1 MPTLD
6 QARDHILRQYG
17 DDIGKRREELITPA
31 LVLDIDAAQR
41 NIDHMANELK
51 QMGKATIRPHYKTHK
66 SPDLAR
72 RQLQAGAGGLSMA
85 TVWEA
90 AVLAA
95 AGMDDL
101 FVVNTVS
108 HPAKLRT
115 LAELARN
122 HRILVAVDETANAAA
137 HSAAAVA
144 AGSTLGIMVEVD
156 TGMDRCG
163 VDTAR
168 DCVALARRV
177 TDLPGLRFEGIT
189 GYEGH
194 CSLTPDSDLR
204 HERQRE
210 AMTFFTG
217 VADLLES
224 NGVPCK
230 IRSAGGIAT
239 WKWTAAFPGLT
250 EIQAGT
256 YVVMDNF
263 HGQMVPGFEHSLT
276 IQATVISR
284 QSGKVIVDAGNKSV
298 ADPADVTIVG
308 HDLEVVRFDEEHGI
322 FAAPGGSSLRVGD
335 SVALV
340 PGYSPST
347 VNWYDAYHVVRDD
360 VVVDIWPII
369 PRGPGHHGLADGRR
383 ARPRRAPR
391 LGPCQDPIR
400 RSILRVERMVSP

>member
-1 MPTLD
+1 MPDSAPVLQEAYD
-6 QARDHILRQYG
+6 QVRRQYG
-17 DDIGKRREELITPA
+17 DAIGQHRTELITPA
-31 LVLDIDAAQR
+31 LVLDSDAAQR
-41 NIDHMANELK
+41 NIDHMASELRGL
-51 QMGKATIRPHYKTHK
+51 GKATIRPHYKTHK

-72 RQLQAGAGGLSMA
+72 RQLEAGAGGLSMA

-101 FVVNTVS
+101 FVVNTVA
-108 HPAKLRT
+108 HPAKLRM
-115 LAELARN
+115 LAELARD
-122 HRILVAVDETANAAA
+122 HRILVAVDEARNAAA

-163 VDTAR
+163 VDTAQE
-168 DCVALARRV
+168 CLVLARQV
-177 TDLPGLRFEGIT
+177 MELPGLRFEGIT

-194 CSLTPDSDLR
+194 CSLTPESELR
-204 HERQRE
+204 RERQRE

-217 VADLLES
+217 VADLLET
-224 NGVPCK
+224 NGLPCK

-239 WKWTAAFPGLT
+239 WRWTAGYPGLT

-263 HGQMVPGFEHSLT
+263 HGKMVPGFEHSLT

-308 HDLEVVRFDEEHGI
+308 HDLEVFRFDEEHGI
-322 FAAPGGSSLRVGD
+322 FSAPRGSSLRVGD
-335 SVALV
+335 AVALV

-347 VNWYDAYHVVRDD
+347 VNWYDAYHVVHDD
-360 VVVDIWPII
+360 VVVDVWPII
-369 PRGPGHHGLADGRR
+369 PRGPGHHGLADLTEPTR
-383 ARPRRAPR
+383 
-391 LGPCQDPIR
+391 
-400 RSILRVERMVSP
+400 

>member
-1 MPTLD
+1 MPD
-6 QARDHILRQYG
+6 SARILPEAYERARHEYAEA
-17 DDIGKRREELITPA
+17 IGRRRDELITPA
-31 LVLDIDAAQR
+31 LVLDVDAAQR
-41 NIDHMANELK
+41 NIDRMASELK
-51 QMGKATIRPHYKTHK
+51 QLGRATIRPHYKTHK

-101 FVVNTVS
+101 FVVNTVA
-108 HPAKLRT
+108 HPGKLRV
-115 LAELARN
+115 LAELARD
-122 HRILVAVDETANAAA
+122 HRVLVAVDEAANAAA

-144 AGSTLGIMVEVD
+144 AGATLGIMIEVD

-168 DCVALARRV
+168 ECLALARQV
-177 TDLPGLRFEGIT
+177 TELPGLRFEGIT

-217 VADLLES
+217 VAELLEAD
-224 NGVPCK
+224 GIPCQ

-239 WKWTAAFPGLT
+239 WKWTAAYPGLS

-263 HGQMVPGFEHSLT
+263 HGRMVPGFEHSLT

-308 HDLEVVRFDEEHGI
+308 HDLEVARFDEEHGI
-322 FAAPGGSSLRVGD
+322 FSAPQGSPLRVGD
-335 SVALV
+335 SVELV

-347 VNWYDAYHVVRDD
+347 VNWYDAYHVIRDE

-369 PRGPGHHGLADGRR
+369 PRGPGHHGLAGL
-383 ARPRRAPR
+383 AR
-391 LGPCQDPIR
+391 
-400 RSILRVERMVSP
+400 

>member
-1 MPTLD
+1 MPD
-6 QARDHILRQYG
+6 AAQILREAY
-17 DDIGKRREELITPA
+17 DNVRHEYTAAIGQRRDELITPA
-31 LVLDIDAAQR
+31 LVLDVDAAQR
-41 NIDHMANELK
+41 NIDHMASELK
-51 QMGKATIRPHYKTHK
+51 QMGGATIRPHYKTHK

-90 AVLAA
+90 AILAA

-101 FVVNTVS
+101 FVVNMVA
-108 HPAKLRT
+108 HPGKVRV
-115 LAELARN
+115 LAELARD
-122 HRILVAVDETANAAA
+122 HRVLVAVDEAANAAA
-137 HSAAAVA
+137 LSAAAVT

-163 VDTAR
+163 VDDAADCLAVAR
-168 DCVALARRV
+168 QVM
-177 TDLPGLRFEGIT
+177 DLPGLRFEGIT

-194 CSLTPDSDLR
+194 CSLTPDNELR

-210 AMTFFTG
+210 AMKFFTG
-217 VADLLES
+217 VAELLEAD
-224 NGVPCK
+224 GIGCP

-239 WKWTAAFPGLT
+239 WSWTAAYPGMT

-263 HGQMVPGFEHSLT
+263 HGRMVPGFEHSLT

-298 ADPADVTIVG
+298 ADPADVTMVG
-308 HDLEVVRFDEEHGI
+308 HDHKVFRFDEEHGI
-322 FAAPGGSSLRVGD
+322 FDATGGSPLRVGD
-335 SVALV
+335 PVALV

-347 VNWYDAYHVVRDD
+347 VNWYDAYHVVQDD
-360 VVVDIWPII
+360 IVVDIWPII
-369 PRGPGHHGLADGRR
+369 PRGPGHHGISD
-383 ARPRRAPR
+383 
-391 LGPCQDPIR
+391 LG
-400 RSILRVERMVSP
+400 

>member
-1 MPTLD
+1 MPD
-6 QARDHILRQYG
+6 PARILQESYDRARQEYG
-17 DDIGKRREELITPA
+17 AAIGQPRAELVTPA

-41 NIDHMANELK
+41 NIDHMASELK
-51 QMGKATIRPHYKTHK
+51 NIGRATIRPHYKTHK

-72 RQLQAGAGGLSMA
+72 RQLAAGARGLSMA

-90 AVLAA
+90 AILAA

-101 FVVNTVS
+101 FVVNTVA
-108 HPAKLRT
+108 HPAKLR
-115 LAELARN
+115 AMAGLARD
-122 HRILVAVDETANAAA
+122 HRILVAVDEVPNAEAL
-137 HSAAAVA
+137 SAAATA

-163 VDTAR
+163 VDSAA
-168 DCVALARRV
+168 DALALARRV
-177 TDLPGLRFEGIT
+177 ADLPGLRFEGIT

-194 CSLTPDSDLR
+194 CSLTRDNDLR

-210 AMTFFTG
+210 AMAFFTG
-217 VADLLES
+217 VAALLEAD
-224 NGVPCK
+224 GIGCP

-239 WKWTAAFPGLT
+239 WNWTAAFPGMT

-263 HGQMVPGFEHSLT
+263 HGVMVPGFEHSLT

-284 QSGKVIVDAGNKSV
+284 QSGHVIVDAGSKSV

-308 HDLEVVRFDEEHGI
+308 HDLPVFRFDEEHGI
-322 FAAPGGSSLRVGD
+322 FDATGGSALRVGD
-335 SVALV
+335 AVALV

-347 VNWYDAYHVVRDD
+347 VNWYDVYHVVQED

-369 PRGPGHHGLADGRR
+369 PRGPGHHGISDMG
-383 ARPRRAPR
+383 
-391 LGPCQDPIR
+391 
-400 RSILRVERMVSP
+400 

>member
-1 MPTLD
+1 MPD
-6 QARDHILRQYG
+6 PARILQDAYERSRHEYG
-17 DDIGKRREELITPA
+17 GAIGQRRGELITPA

-41 NIDHMANELK
+41 NIDRMAGELR

-90 AVLAA
+90 VVLAA

-101 FVVNTVS
+101 FVVNTVA
-108 HPAKLRT
+108 HPAKLRV
-115 LAELARN
+115 LAELARD
-122 HRILVAVDETANAAA
+122 HRILVAVDEADNAAA
-137 HSAAAVA
+137 HSAAALA
-144 AGSTLGIMVEVD
+144 AGSTLGIMIEVD

-163 VDTAR
+163 VDTAQE
-168 DCVALARRV
+168 CLALARQV
-177 TDLPGLRFEGIT
+177 MELPGLRFEGIT

-194 CSLTPDSDLR
+194 CTLTPDSDLR

-210 AMTFFTG
+210 AMAFFTG
-217 VADLLES
+217 AADLLEA
-224 NGVPCK
+224 NGIPCK
-230 IRSAGGIAT
+230 IRSAGGIST
-239 WKWTAAFPGLT
+239 WRWTAGYPGLT

-263 HGQMVPGFEHSLT
+263 HGRMVPHFEHSLT

-298 ADPADVTIVG
+298 AAPDEVTIVG
-308 HDLEVVRFDEEHGI
+308 HDHKVFRFDEEHGI
-322 FAAPGGSSLRVGD
+322 FFAPEGSSLKVGD
-335 SVALV
+335 RVALV

-347 VNWYDAYHVVRDD
+347 VNWYDAYHVVQGD
-360 VVVDIWPII
+360 VVVDIWPVI
-369 PRGPGHHGLADGRR
+369 PRGPGHHGLAGLAVP
-383 ARPRRAPR
+383 AR
-391 LGPCQDPIR
+391 
-400 RSILRVERMVSP
+400 

>member
-1 MPTLD
+1 MPDPAQILHD
-6 QARDHILRQYG
+6 AYEQARNEYG
-17 DDIGKRREELITPA
+17 GAIGQRRDELITPA

-41 NIDHMANELK
+41 NIDRMADELK
-51 QMGKATIRPHYKTHK
+51 SMGKAAIRPHYKTHK

-101 FVVNTVS
+101 FVVNTVA
-108 HPAKLRT
+108 HPAKLRL
-115 LAELARN
+115 LAELARD
-122 HRILVAVDETANAAA
+122 HRILVAVDEAPNAAA
-137 HSAAAVA
+137 LSASAVR
-144 AGSTLGIMVEVD
+144 AGSTLGVMVEVD

-168 DCVALARRV
+168 ECLALARWV
-177 TDLPGLRFEGIT
+177 TELPGLRFEGIT

-194 CSLTPDSDLR
+194 CSLTFDNELR

-210 AMTFFTG
+210 AMAFFTG
-217 VADLLES
+217 VADLLEA
-224 NGVPCK
+224 NGIPCQ

-239 WKWTAAFPGLT
+239 WNWTAAYPGLT

-276 IQATVISR
+276 IAATVISR
-284 QSGKVIVDAGNKSV
+284 QSDKVIVDAGNKSV
-298 ADPADVTIVG
+298 ADPADVTIAG
-308 HDLEVVRFDEEHGI
+308 HDLKVLRFDEEHGI
-322 FAAPGGSSLRVGD
+322 FSAPEGSSLRVGD
-335 SVALV
+335 AVALV

-347 VNWYDAYHVVRDD
+347 VNWYDVYHIVRDE

-369 PRGPGHHGLADGRR
+369 PRGPGHHGLA
-383 ARPRRAPR
+383 P
-391 LGPCQDPIR
+391 
-400 RSILRVERMVSP
+400 

>member
-1 MPTLD
+1 MPEE
-6 QARDHILRQYG
+6 ARILPEAYERARQEYG
-17 DDIGKRREELITPA
+17 EAIGQRREELVTPA

-41 NIDHMANELK
+41 NIDHMAGELR
-51 QMGKATIRPHYKTHK
+51 QLGKATIRPHYKTHK

-72 RQLQAGAGGLSMA
+72 RQLKAGAGGLSMA

-90 AVLAA
+90 CVLAA

-101 FVVNTVS
+101 FVVNTVA

-115 LAELARN
+115 LAELARD
-122 HRILVAVDETANAAA
+122 HRILVAVDEAANAAA
-137 HSAAAVA
+137 QSAAAVA

-156 TGMDRCG
+156 TGMNRCG
-163 VDTAR
+163 VDNAR
-168 DCVALARRV
+168 ECLALARRV
-177 TDLPGLRFEGIT
+177 SDLPGLRFEGIT

-194 CSLTPDSDLR
+194 CSMTPDSDLR

-217 VADLLES
+217 VADLLEA
-224 NGVPCK
+224 NGIPCK

-239 WKWTAAFPGLT
+239 WKWTAAYPGLT

-263 HGQMVPGFEHSLT
+263 HGRMVPGFEHSLT

-298 ADPADVTIVG
+298 ADPADVTIAG
-308 HDLEVVRFDEEHGI
+308 HDLAVFRFDEEHGI
-322 FAAPGGSSLRVGD
+322 FAAPQGSSLRVGD
-335 SVALV
+335 TVALV
-340 PGYSPST
+340 PGYSPGT
-347 VNWYDAYHVVRDD
+347 VNWYDAYHVVRDE
-360 VVVDIWPII
+360 VVADIWPII
-369 PRGPGHHGLADGRR
+369 PRGPGHHGLPG
-383 ARPRRAPR
+383 
-391 LGPCQDPIR
+391 L
-400 RSILRVERMVSP
+400 V

>member
-1 MPTLD
+1 MPD
-6 QARDHILRQYG
+6 SAPILKDAYEAVRQQYG
-17 DDIGKRREELITPA
+17 QAIGLRREELITPA

-41 NIDHMANELK
+41 NIDHMAGELK
-51 QMGKATIRPHYKTHK
+51 RMGAATIRPHYKTHK

-72 RQLQAGAGGLSMA
+72 RQVQAGAGGLSMA

-101 FVVNTVS
+101 FVVNTVA
-108 HPAKLRT
+108 HPAKLRL
-115 LAELARN
+115 LAELARD
-122 HRILVAVDETANAAA
+122 HRILVAVDEADNAAA

-144 AGSTLGIMVEVD
+144 AGSELGILVEVD

-163 VDTAR
+163 ADTPGEAL
-168 DCVALARRV
+168 ALARHV

-194 CSLTPDSDLR
+194 CTMTPDHDLR
-204 HERQRE
+204 HDRQRE

-217 VADLLES
+217 VAGLLEDS
-224 NGVPCK
+224 GIPCP

-239 WKWTAAFPGLT
+239 WQWTAAYPGMT

-263 HGQMVPGFEHSLT
+263 HGTMVPGFEHSLT

-308 HDLEVVRFDEEHGI
+308 HDHDVFRFDEEHGI
-322 FAAPGGSSLRVGD
+322 FLAPQGSSLRVGD

-347 VNWYDAYHVVRDD
+347 VNWYDAYHVIRDG
-360 VVVDIWPII
+360 VVADIWPIL
-369 PRGPGHHGLADGRR
+369 PRGPGHHGLAPAG
-383 ARPRRAPR
+383 A
-391 LGPCQDPIR
+391 
-400 RSILRVERMVSP
+400 

>member
-1 MPTLD
+1 MPESAPVLREAYD
-6 QARDHILRQYG
+6 RVRRQYG
-17 DDIGKRREELITPA
+17 GAIGKRREELVTPA

-51 QMGKATIRPHYKTHK
+51 ELGKATIRPHYKTHK

-72 RQLQAGAGGLSMA
+72 RQLEAGAGGLSMA

-101 FVVNTVS
+101 FVVNTVA
-108 HPAKLRT
+108 HPAKLAA
-115 LAELARN
+115 LAALARD
-122 HRILVAVDETANAAA
+122 HRILVAVDDAANAAA

-163 VDTAR
+163 VDTAAE
-168 DCVALARRV
+168 CLALARHV
-177 TDLPGLRFEGIT
+177 MELPGLRFEGIT

-194 CSLTPDSDLR
+194 CSLTPDNELR

-210 AMTFFTG
+210 AMAFFTG
-217 VADLLES
+217 VAGLLETH
-224 NGVPCK
+224 GIPCK

-239 WKWTAAFPGLT
+239 WRWTAGYPGLT

-263 HGQMVPGFEHSLT
+263 HGKMVPGFEHSLT

-298 ADPADVTIVG
+298 ADPADVTVVG
-308 HDLEVVRFDEEHGI
+308 HDLTVFRFDEEHGI
-322 FAAPGGSSLRVGD
+322 FTDADGSSLVVGD
-335 SVALV
+335 AVALV

-347 VNWYDAYHVVRDD
+347 VNWYDAYHVVHDD
-360 VVVDIWPII
+360 VVADIWPII
-369 PRGPGHHGLADGRR
+369 PRGPGHHGLAGSPGP
-383 ARPRRAPR
+383 AR
-391 LGPCQDPIR
+391 
-400 RSILRVERMVSP
+400 

>member
-1 MPTLD
+1 MPD
-6 QARDHILRQYG
+6 PAQIVHDAYEQARHEYG
-17 DDIGKRREELITPA
+17 GAIGQRRDELITPA

-41 NIDHMANELK
+41 NIDRMADELK
-51 QMGKATIRPHYKTHK
+51 SMGKAAIRPHYKTHK

-101 FVVNTVS
+101 FVVNTVA
-108 HPAKLRT
+108 HPAKLRL
-115 LAELARN
+115 LAELARD
-122 HRILVAVDETANAAA
+122 HRILVAVDEAPNAAA
-137 HSAAAVA
+137 LSAAAVGA
-144 AGSTLGIMVEVD
+144 ASTLGIMVEVD

-168 DCVALARRV
+168 ECLVLARRV
-177 TDLPGLRFEGIT
+177 TELPGLRFEGIT

-194 CSLTPDSDLR
+194 CSLTFDNELR

-210 AMTFFTG
+210 AMAFFTG
-217 VADLLES
+217 VADLLEA
-224 NGVPCK
+224 NGIPCR

-239 WKWTAAFPGLT
+239 WNWTAAYPGLT

-276 IQATVISR
+276 IAATVISR
-284 QSGKVIVDAGNKSV
+284 QSDKVIVDAGNKSV
-298 ADPADVTIVG
+298 ADPADVTIAG
-308 HDLEVVRFDEEHGI
+308 HDLKVSRFDEEHGI
-322 FAAPGGSSLRVGD
+322 FSAPEGSSLRVGD
-335 SVALV
+335 AVALV

-347 VNWYDAYHVVRDD
+347 VNWYDVYHIVRDE

-369 PRGPGHHGLADGRR
+369 PRGPGHHGLAHSSR
-383 ARPRRAPR
+383 
-391 LGPCQDPIR
+391 
-400 RSILRVERMVSP
+400 

>member
-1 MPTLD
+1 MPDSAPALQEAYD
-6 QARDHILRQYG
+6 QVRRQYG
-17 DDIGKRREELITPA
+17 DAVGQRRAELITPA

-41 NIDHMANELK
+41 NIDHMASELK
-51 QMGKATIRPHYKTHK
+51 QLGKATIRPHYKTHK

-72 RQLQAGAGGLSMA
+72 RQLEAGAGGLSMA

-101 FVVNTVS
+101 FVVNTVA
-108 HPAKLRT
+108 HPAKLRM
-115 LAELARN
+115 LAELARD
-122 HRILVAVDETANAAA
+122 HRILVAVDEARNAAA

-163 VDTAR
+163 VDTAQE
-168 DCVALARRV
+168 CLVLARQV
-177 TDLPGLRFEGIT
+177 MELPGLRFEGIT

-194 CSLTPDSDLR
+194 CSLTPDSELR

-217 VADLLES
+217 AADLLEA
-224 NGVPCK
+224 NGLPCK

-239 WKWTAAFPGLT
+239 WRWTAGYRGLT

-263 HGQMVPGFEHSLT
+263 HGKMVPGFEHSLT

-308 HDLEVVRFDEEHGI
+308 HDLEVFRFDEEHGI
-322 FAAPGGSSLRVGD
+322 FSAPRGSSLRVGD
-335 SVALV
+335 AVALV

-347 VNWYDAYHVVRDD
+347 VNWYDAYHVVHDD
-360 VVVDIWPII
+360 VVVDVWPII
-369 PRGPGHHGLADGRR
+369 PRGPGHHGLADLTEPTR
-383 ARPRRAPR
+383 
-391 LGPCQDPIR
+391 
-400 RSILRVERMVSP
+400 

>member
-1 MPTLD
+1 MPSCKDLPPTGTPRRNAMPDPAL
-6 QARDHILRQYG
+6 ILREAYDTVRRDYG
-17 DDIGKRREELITPA
+17 RAIGQRRDELITPA

-41 NIDHMANELK
+41 NIDHMASELK
-51 QMGKATIRPHYKTHK
+51 QLGRATIRPHYKTHK

-72 RQLQAGAGGLSMA
+72 RQLKAGAGGLSMA

-101 FVVNTVS
+101 FVVNTVA
-108 HPAKLRT
+108 HPSKLRT
-115 LAELARN
+115 LAELARD
-122 HRILVAVDETANAAA
+122 HRILVAVDEAANAAA
-137 HSAAAVA
+137 QSAAAVA

-156 TGMDRCG
+156 TGMNRCG

-168 DCVALARRV
+168 ECLALARRV
-177 TDLPGLRFEGIT
+177 TELPGLRFEGIT

-194 CSLTPDSDLR
+194 CSMTPDSDLR

-217 VADLLES
+217 VADLLEAD
-224 NGVPCK
+224 GIPCK

-239 WKWTAAFPGLT
+239 WKWTAAYPGIT
-250 EIQAGT
+250 DIQAGT

-263 HGQMVPGFEHSLT
+263 HGRMVPGFEHSLT

-284 QSGKVIVDAGNKSV
+284 QSGQVIVDAGNKSV

-308 HDLEVVRFDEEHGI
+308 QDIAVARFDEEHGI
-322 FAAPGGSSLRVGD
+322 FAAPGGSPLRVGD

-347 VNWYDAYHVVRDD
+347 VNWYDVYHVVRDD
-360 VVVDIWPII
+360 VVVDVWPII
-369 PRGPGHHGLADGRR
+369 PRGPGHHGLAALTR
-383 ARPRRAPR
+383 
-391 LGPCQDPIR
+391 
-400 RSILRVERMVSP
+400 

>member
-1 MPTLD
+1 MPD
-6 QARDHILRQYG
+6 SAPILKDAYEAVRQQYG
-17 DDIGKRREELITPA
+17 QAIGLRREELITPA

-41 NIDHMANELK
+41 NIDHMARELK
-51 QMGKATIRPHYKTHK
+51 RMGAATIRPHYKTHK

-72 RQLQAGAGGLSMA
+72 RQVQAGAGGLSMA

-101 FVVNTVS
+101 FVVNTVA
-108 HPAKLRT
+108 HPAKLRM
-115 LAELARN
+115 LAELARD
-122 HRILVAVDETANAAA
+122 HRILVAVDEADNAAA

-144 AGSTLGIMVEVD
+144 AGSELGILVEVD

-163 VDTAR
+163 ADTPGEAL
-168 DCVALARRV
+168 ALARHV

-194 CSLTPDSDLR
+194 CTMTPDHDLR
-204 HERQRE
+204 HDRQRE

-217 VADLLES
+217 VAGLLEDS
-224 NGVPCK
+224 GIPCP

-239 WKWTAAFPGLT
+239 WQWTAAYPGMT

-263 HGQMVPGFEHSLT
+263 HGTMVPGFEHSLT

-308 HDLEVVRFDEEHGI
+308 HDHDVFRFDEEHGI
-322 FAAPGGSSLRVGD
+322 FLAPHGSSLRVGD

-347 VNWYDAYHVVRDD
+347 VNWYDAYHVIRDG
-360 VVVDIWPII
+360 VVADIWPIL
-369 PRGPGHHGLADGRR
+369 PRGPGHHGLAPAG
-383 ARPRRAPR
+383 A
-391 LGPCQDPIR
+391 
-400 RSILRVERMVSP
+400 

>member
-1 MPTLD
+1 MPD
-6 QARDHILRQYG
+6 SAAILKDAYELVRQQYG
-17 DDIGKRREELITPA
+17 QAVGLRREELITPA

-41 NIDHMANELK
+41 NIDHMASELK
-51 QMGKATIRPHYKTHK
+51 QMGAATIRPHYKTHK

-72 RQLQAGAGGLSMA
+72 RQVQAGAGGLSMA

-101 FVVNTVS
+101 FVVNTVA
-108 HPAKLRT
+108 HPAKLRL
-115 LAELARN
+115 LAELARD
-122 HRILVAVDETANAAA
+122 HRILVAVDEADNAAA
-137 HSAAAVA
+137 HSAAAVR
-144 AGSTLGIMVEVD
+144 AGSELGILVEVD

-163 VDTAR
+163 ADTAEEAL
-168 DCVALARRV
+168 ALARHV
-177 TDLPGLRFEGIT
+177 TDLPGLRFEGIA

-194 CSLTPDSDLR
+194 CTMTPDRDLR

-210 AMTFFTG
+210 AMRFFTG
-217 VADLLES
+217 VARLLEDS
-224 NGVPCK
+224 GIPCP

-239 WKWTAAFPGLT
+239 WQWTAAYPGMT

-263 HGQMVPGFEHSLT
+263 HGRMVPGFEHSLT

-298 ADPADVTIVG
+298 ADPADVTIAG
-308 HDLEVVRFDEEHGI
+308 HDLDVFRFDEEHGI
-322 FAAPGGSSLRVGD
+322 FLAPGGSSLRVGD

-347 VNWYDAYHVVRDD
+347 VNWYDAYHVIRDD
-360 VVVDIWPII
+360 VVADIWPIL
-369 PRGPGHHGLADGRR
+369 PRGPGHHGLAPAG
-383 ARPRRAPR
+383 A
-391 LGPCQDPIR
+391 
-400 RSILRVERMVSP
+400 